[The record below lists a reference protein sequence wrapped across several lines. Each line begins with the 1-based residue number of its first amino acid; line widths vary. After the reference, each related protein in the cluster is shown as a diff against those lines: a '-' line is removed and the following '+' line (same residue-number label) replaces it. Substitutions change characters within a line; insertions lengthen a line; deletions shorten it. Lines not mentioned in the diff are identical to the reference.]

1 MMSYSAL
8 SIRYGIFIFC
18 YGKEWIP
25 IMNKM
30 STRVLVEAG
39 VFIALAQILSFIKY
53 EMPYGG
59 SVTLGSMVPIII
71 FAIRWGTKRG
81 ILVGLVHGFLQF
93 ALGTHFSYHPLG
105 IFLDYIFAFG
115 CLGLAGIFKKNLF
128 FILLSTALAMLGR
141 FAFHF
146 LSGIILWYTYA
157 PKGMNIYL
165 YSLIYNG
172 QYMMPELIIT
182 SVIISALYKPLRKY
196 IARQGT
202 LYKY

>member
-1 MMSYSAL
+1 M
-8 SIRYGIFIFC
+8 
-18 YGKEWIP
+18 E
-25 IMNKM
+25 KM
-30 STRVLVEAG
+30 STRILVEAG

-59 SVTLGSMVPIII
+59 SITLGSMVPIII
-71 FAIRWGTKRG
+71 FSIRWGTKRG

-93 ALGTHFSYHPLG
+93 ALGTHFSLHPLG
-105 IFLDYIFAFG
+105 VFLDYIFAFG

-128 FILLSTALAMLGR
+128 SIISSTALAMLGR

-157 PKGMNIYL
+157 PEGMNIYL

-172 QYMMPELIIT
+172 QFMLPEF
-182 SVIISALYKPLRKY
+182 IISTVILTALYKPLRKY
-196 IARQGT
+196 INWQSSN
-202 LYKY
+202 